1 MRKITIFIIA
11 VLLSVGAYAADNIA
25 GMDSVKVAKLIARNT
40 LRGYKGFVE
49 LGMGATLHDFDY
61 VGDGIAN
68 DNEPTGFGVEVLTT
82 HGYQFNNFFFLGG
95 GVGVSECTETNVMV
109 PIFADMR
116 INVLNRRITPVIDIK
131 GGYAVG
137 DHHGAFFSANIGIRI
152 GFKGKKKSAVY
163 VMADMSFLGDTEHG
177 RIFNIDF
184 EEKNLACERYSL
196 KIGYEF

>member
-1 MRKITIFIIA
+1 MKKTIILFFA

-25 GMDSVKVAKLIARNT
+25 GMDSVKVAKLIAHNT

-49 LGMGATLHDFDY
+49 LGIGLTKHYYNYIGNQFT
-61 VGDGIAN
+61 G

-116 INVLNRRITPVIDIK
+116 INVLNRRITPVANFK
-131 GGYAVG
+131 WGYAAG
-137 DHHGAFFSANIGIRI
+137 AIHGVYLCLNLGIRI
-152 GFKGKKKSAVY
+152 GLKHKLESAIY
-163 VMADMSFLGDTEHG
+163 AMAEMSYMGDSENG
-177 RIFNIDF
+177 LFSGSDGSNR
-184 EEKNLACERYSL
+184 ACERYFL